1 MAINRKHVKS
11 FIMTLNDQNNWM
23 VYILEC
29 CDKSLYCG
37 ITNNIERRLKQ
48 HSGEL
53 KGGAKYTLSRR
64 PCNLVYLETSANRK
78 EALIREFEIK
88 QMSKSQKRELI
99 KT

>member
-1 MAINRKHVKS
+1 
-11 FIMTLNDQNNWM
+11 MTSNDQNSWII
-23 VYILEC
+23 YILEC
-29 CDKSLYCG
+29 CDESLYCG
-37 ITNNIERRLKQ
+37 ITNDIERRVKQ

>member
-1 MAINRKHVKS
+1 
-11 FIMTLNDQNNWM
+11 MTSNDQNSWII
-23 VYILEC
+23 YILEC
-29 CDKSLYCG
+29 CDESLYCG
-37 ITNNIERRLKQ
+37 ITNDIERRLKQ

-53 KGGAKYTLSRR
+53 TGGAKYTLSRR
-64 PCNLVYLETSANRK
+64 PCNLVYLEKSMNRK

>member
-1 MAINRKHVKS
+1 
-11 FIMTLNDQNNWM
+11 MTLNDQNSW
-23 VYILEC
+23 VIYILEC

-37 ITNNIERRLKQ
+37 ITNNIKRRLKQ

-64 PCNLVYLETSANRK
+64 PCHLVYLEKSSSRK
-78 EALIREFEIK
+78 EALIRELEIK
-88 QMSKSQKRELI
+88 KMSKYQKRELI

>member
-1 MAINRKHVKS
+1 MP
-11 FIMTLNDQNNWM
+11 LNDQNSWII
-23 VYILEC
+23 YILEC

-53 KGGAKYTLSRR
+53 KGGAKYTISRR
-64 PCNLVYLETSANRK
+64 PCYLVYQEQSASRK

-88 QMSKSQKRELI
+88 KMSKAQKIELI
-99 KT
+99 EP

>member
-1 MAINRKHVKS
+1 MP
-11 FIMTLNDQNNWM
+11 LNDQNSWII
-23 VYILEC
+23 YILEC

-88 QMSKSQKRELI
+88 QMSKSQKIELI

>member
-64 PCNLVYLETSANRK
+64 PCNLVYLEKSMNRK
-78 EALIREFEIK
+78 EALIREFKIK
-88 QMSKSQKRELI
+88 QMPKSQKWELI
-99 KT
+99 ET

>member
-1 MAINRKHVKS
+1 MP
-11 FIMTLNDQNNWM
+11 LNDQNSWII
-23 VYILEC
+23 YILEC

-53 KGGAKYTLSRR
+53 KGGAKYTFSRR
-64 PCNLVYLETSANRK
+64 PCYLVYQEKSASRK

-88 QMSKSQKRELI
+88 KMPKSQKIELI
-99 KT
+99 ES

>member
-64 PCNLVYLETSANRK
+64 PCNLVYLEKSMNRK

-88 QMSKSQKRELI
+88 QMSKSQKWELI

>member
-1 MAINRKHVKS
+1 
-11 FIMTLNDQNNWM
+11 MTLNEQNNWI

-37 ITNNIERRLKQ
+37 ITNDIERRLKQ

-64 PCNLVYLETSANRK
+64 PCNLVYLEKSINRK

-99 KT
+99 ET

>member
-1 MAINRKHVKS
+1 
-11 FIMTLNDQNNWM
+11 MTSNDQNSWII
-23 VYILEC
+23 YILEC
-29 CDKSLYCG
+29 CDESLYCG
-37 ITNNIERRLKQ
+37 ITNDIERRVKQ

-64 PCNLVYLETSANRK
+64 PCNLVYLEKSANRK

>member
-1 MAINRKHVKS
+1 
-11 FIMTLNDQNNWM
+11 MTLNDQNNWM

-64 PCNLVYLETSANRK
+64 PCNLVYLEKSMNRK

-88 QMSKSQKRELI
+88 QMSKSQKWELI
-99 KT
+99 ET

>member
-1 MAINRKHVKS
+1 
-11 FIMTLNDQNNWM
+11 MTSNDQNSWII
-23 VYILEC
+23 YILEC

-88 QMSKSQKRELI
+88 QMPKSQKWELI
-99 KT
+99 ET

>member
-1 MAINRKHVKS
+1 
-11 FIMTLNDQNNWM
+11 MTLNDQNNWM

-64 PCNLVYLETSANRK
+64 PCNLVYLEKSMNRK

-88 QMSKSQKRELI
+88 QMPKSKKWELI
-99 KT
+99 ET

>member
-1 MAINRKHVKS
+1 
-11 FIMTLNDQNNWM
+11 MTLNDQNSW
-23 VYILEC
+23 VIYILEC
-29 CDKSLYCG
+29 CDKTLYCG

-64 PCNLVYLETSANRK
+64 PCHLVYLEKSASRK

-88 QMSKSQKRELI
+88 KMPKSQKIELI
-99 KT
+99 ES

>member
-1 MAINRKHVKS
+1 
-11 FIMTLNDQNNWM
+11 MTSNDQNSWII
-23 VYILEC
+23 YILEC

-64 PCNLVYLETSANRK
+64 PCNLVYLEKSANRK

-88 QMSKSQKRELI
+88 KMSKSQKRELI
-99 KT
+99 EA

>member
-1 MAINRKHVKS
+1 
-11 FIMTLNDQNNWM
+11 MTLNDQNNWM

-64 PCNLVYLETSANRK
+64 PCHLVYLEKSASRK

-88 QMSKSQKRELI
+88 KMPKSQKIELI
-99 KT
+99 ES